1 LSMTTPPMSSRS
13 IANEAISCA
22 LGALTSLPMEFS
34 GPGVSPRESAVM
46 VRKRVR
52 RTPWV
57 FT

>member
-1 LSMTTPPMSSRS
+1 M
-13 IANEAISCA
+13 AKEAISCA
-22 LGALTSLPMEFS
+22 LGAFTSLPMEFS

-52 RTPWV
+52 RTPCV